1 MNFSNQYSL
10 RKPLSLILATAIT
23 ATLFTGCM
31 KKDPATPEDTT
42 SGVPG
47 LNLSD
52 TTAPSETIPET
63 TAPAVVVNENTATV
77 TSQMNIRSS
86 PSTEATVVGT
96 LNAGDKVEISR
107 REEVTG
113 INWAYIISP
122 EAGWIVMDYVEMDIP
137 SQTPVGGDTS
147 TPGATAPSTDSS
159 GTTTAGTASG
169 TEELNIKGVVT
180 VNNLNIRSEASQDGK
195 VQGSYNKGDIV
206 TILETKNGWGRTN
219 KGWVKMEYVN
229 TSGTTTNTPTT
240 NNSNTTTTG
249 NVSGNGSTTVQ
260 FRGIVTAKE
269 LNIRASAD
277 QSADRV
283 GSYTYGN
290 RVEILEKSGTWG
302 RTSKGW
308 ISLNYVYQD
317 GTNGTNTAKGTITAG
332 GGLYIRSGPGTGY
345 KSVGSYAE
353 GDSVAILEQFTY
365 DGVTWGCT
373 NKGWISMKFV
383 DTGSSSGNNNSSSDS
398 SDSSNK
404 QHGTVTAE
412 GGLRIR
418 KSAGNGEVVGS
429 LKHGDRVTILSTT
442 NVDGTTWGEISTG
455 WISLDYVSLDD

>member
-1 MNFSNQYSL
+1 MNFSEQHSL
-10 RKPLSLILATAIT
+10 RKPLSLILAAALT

-31 KKDPATPEDTT
+31 KKDPETPEDTT

-47 LNLSD
+47 LNLSE
-52 TTAPSETIPET
+52 TTAPSETTSET
-63 TAPAVVVNENTATV
+63 TAPAAVINENTATV

-96 LNAGDKVEISR
+96 LNAGDKVEINR

-113 INWAYIISP
+113 IDWAYIISP

-137 SQTPVGGDTS
+137 SQAPSGGDTN
-147 TPGATAPSTDSS
+147 TPGATAPSNA
-159 GTTTAGTASG
+159 GTTTG

-195 VQGSYNKGDIV
+195 IQGSYNKGDIV

-229 TSGTTTNTPTT
+229 TSGTTTTTPTT
-240 NNSNTTTTG
+240 GNDSSTTTG
-249 NVSGNGSTTVQ
+249 SSNVTGNGSTTVQ

-290 RVEILEKSGTWG
+290 RVEILEKSGSWG

-317 GTNGTNTAKGTITAG
+317 GTNGTNTAKGTITAA

-345 KSVGSYAE
+345 TSVGSYAE

-383 DTGSSSGNNNSSSDS
+383 DTGSSDSASSSDS
-398 SDSSNK
+398 SDSSNA

-418 KSAGNGEVVGS
+418 KSAGDGEVVGS

-442 NVDGTTWGEISTG
+442 NVNGTTWGEISTG

>member
-1 MNFSNQYSL
+1 MNFSENLNL
-10 RKPLSLILATAIT
+10 RKPLSLLMATALT
-23 ATLFTGCM
+23 ATLFTGCSLF
-31 KKDPATPEDTT
+31 KKDPLEPSDTT
-42 SGVPG
+42 PPTLG

-52 TTAPSETIPET
+52 TTEPTNTSAET
-63 TAPAVVVNENTATV
+63 TEPTTAVNENTATV
-77 TSQMNIRSS
+77 TSQINIRSS

-96 LNAGDKVEISR
+96 LDAGDKVEISR

-137 SQTPVGGDTS
+137 SLFHAAGDTE
-147 TPGATAPSTDSS
+147 TPGASASTEPSS
-159 GTTTAGTASG
+159 GSNSET
-169 TEELNIKGVVT
+169 LNLKGIVT
-180 VNNLNIRSEASQDGK
+180 VNNLNIRSEGSQDGK

-219 KGWVKMEYVN
+219 KGWIKMEYVN
-229 TSGTTTNTPTT
+229 TSGTNTQTPTDNKDNNTTT
-240 NNSNTTTTG
+240 NNNTTTVT
-249 NVSGNGSTTVQ
+249 GNGSTTVQ
-260 FRGIVTAKE
+260 FRGIVIAKE

-277 QSADRV
+277 KTSDRV

-317 GTNGTNTAKGTITAG
+317 GTTGSNTAKGTITAS
-332 GGLYIRSGPGTGY
+332 GGLNIRNGPGTGY
-345 KSVGSYAE
+345 ASVGSYAE
-353 GDSVAILEQFTY
+353 GDSVTILEQFTY

-373 NKGWISMKFV
+373 NKGWISMKYV
-383 DTGSSSGNNNSSSDS
+383 DTGSS
-398 SDSSNK
+398 DSSNSDDDSTDG
-404 QHGTVTAE
+404 QYGTVVAE
-412 GGLRIR
+412 GGLRVR
-418 KSAGNGEVVGS
+418 TGAGPDYEVVGS
-429 LKHGDRVTILSTT
+429 LKYGTRVKIYSQKTVGDT
-442 NVDGTTWGEISTG
+442 NWGEISTG

>member
-1 MNFSNQYSL
+1 MNFSEQHSL
-10 RKPLSLILATAIT
+10 RKPLSLILAAALT

-31 KKDPATPEDTT
+31 KKDSATPEDTT

-47 LNLSD
+47 LNLSEA
-52 TTAPSETIPET
+52 TAPSETTSET
-63 TAPAVVVNENTATV
+63 TAPAAVVNENTATV

-96 LNAGDKVEISR
+96 LNAGDKVEIDR
-107 REEVTG
+107 REEVLG
-113 INWAYIISP
+113 VNWAYIISP
-122 EAGWIVMDYVEMDIP
+122 EAGWIVMDYVEMDFP
-137 SQTPVGGDTS
+137 SQAPSGGDTN
-147 TPGATAPSTDSS
+147 TPGATAPSGTGS
-159 GTTTAGTASG
+159 GTTTG

-180 VNNLNIRSEASQDGK
+180 VNNLHIRSEASQDGK
-195 VQGSYNKGDIV
+195 IQGSYNKGDIV

-229 TSGTTTNTPTT
+229 TSGTTTTTPTT
-240 NNSNTTTTG
+240 GNDSSTTTG
-249 NVSGNGSTTVQ
+249 SSNVTGNGSTTVQ

-290 RVEILEKSGTWG
+290 RVEILEKSGSWG

-317 GTNGTNTAKGTITAG
+317 GTTGSKSAKGIVTAD
-332 GGLYIRSGPGTGY
+332 GLRIRSGPGTGY
-345 KSVGSYAE
+345 TSVGSYAE

-383 DTGSSSGNNNSSSDS
+383 DTGSSDSDSSSDS
-398 SDSSNK
+398 SDSSNA

-418 KSAGNGEVVGS
+418 KSAGDGEVVGS

-442 NVDGTTWGEISTG
+442 NVNGTTWGEISTG